1 MGSRDILDGLDYRI
15 IRALADNDMKVSVA
29 AELLHYTEGTLYY
42 HMNKIKRLTGLD
54 PKKFWDLVKLV
65 TCMKGDVA
73 YE

>member
-1 MGSRDILDGLDYRI
+1 MGSYDFLDGLDYRI

-29 AELLHYTEGTLYY
+29 AEKLHYCEGTLYY

-65 TCMKGDVA
+65 KSVKGEFDND
-73 YE
+73 